1 MTFGPSFIVGV
12 DLGTRHDYTA
22 LSVMQQHVLSGSAMD
37 LLHRLQAGE
46 FESGYRQLGAYGQL
60 GSRALTPTSVHE
72 YRYDL
77 IDLQRWRGEGY
88 SVVVPKLRE
97 VMQRLRQLAFDQ
109 QQTAGRYQPRE
120 PGIGV
125 LVDHTGV
132 GVAVVEEIR
141 NAGVDCIGVTITG
154 GDAISHDRD
163 DYRVPKRELVT
174 RTQVVMETK
183 RLQIAS
189 QLPLAPTLVAEM
201 DNFKVKKII
210 LTGHDSYGA
219 GADWRDGNHDDLV
232 LSVAMGLWWGEHT
245 AQDAVASVRFEAEM
259 ADYYFHTLGI

>member
-1 MTFGPSFIVGV
+1 MAFGPYFIIGV

-22 LSVMQQHVLSGSAMD
+22 LSVMQQHVMPDSLMD
-37 LLHRLQAGE
+37 LLIRKRAGE
-46 FESGYRQLGAYGQL
+46 FDYGYRQTGAYGQIV
-60 GSRALTPTSVHE
+60 SRALTPSSVHQ

-97 VMQRLRQLAFDQ
+97 VMQRLRQLGFDQ
-109 QQTAGRYQPRE
+109 QREEGRYQQHE

-125 LVDHTGV
+125 LVDGTGV

-141 NAGVDCIGVTITG
+141 NAGIPCIGVTITG

-189 QLPLAPTLVAEM
+189 QLQHAPTLVSEM
-201 DNFKVKKII
+201 DNFKIKKIA
-210 LTGHDSYGA
+210 LTGNDSYGA

-245 AQDAVASVRFEAEM
+245 ATDDVQGMQFSIEM
-259 ADYYFHTLGI
+259 EDYMRLQ